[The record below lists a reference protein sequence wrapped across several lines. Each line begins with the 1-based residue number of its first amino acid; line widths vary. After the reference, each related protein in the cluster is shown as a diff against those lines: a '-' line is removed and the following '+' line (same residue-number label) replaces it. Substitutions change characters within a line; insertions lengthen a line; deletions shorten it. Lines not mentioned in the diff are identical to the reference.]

1 MNVIIYHN
9 PACGTSRKVLEL
21 IRSHGHE
28 PTIIEYLKT
37 PPRRDELTDLIA
49 RSGGAARDMLRSK
62 GPLYESL
69 NLADVNLDE
78 EQLLDAMLLH
88 PELINRPIVSTP
100 KGVKLCRPPESV
112 LELL

>member
-21 IRSHGHE
+21 IRGQGHE
-28 PTIIEYLKT
+28 PTVIEYLKT

-49 RSGGAARDMLRSK
+49 RSGGSARDMLRDK
-62 GPLYESL
+62 GGLYESL
-69 NLADVNLDE
+69 NLADLALSDE
-78 EQLLDAMLLH
+78 DLVDAMMLH

-100 KGVKLCRPPESV
+100 KGAKLCRPPESV